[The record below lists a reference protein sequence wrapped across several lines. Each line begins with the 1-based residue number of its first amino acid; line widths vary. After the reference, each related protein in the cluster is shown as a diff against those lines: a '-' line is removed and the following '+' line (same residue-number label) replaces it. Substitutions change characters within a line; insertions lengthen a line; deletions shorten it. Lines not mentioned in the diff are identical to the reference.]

1 MGLFKKNIYELVC
14 KNATSGKDAWVMMQE
29 YIGDIVYSKIENTP
43 YEDYFETIFDNVFN
57 LVDNG
62 KFNARNIKGINE
74 IIDKLIQDELIKIEV
89 V

>member
-1 MGLFKKNIYELVC
+1 
-14 KNATSGKDAWVMMQE
+14 MMQE